1 MSEVA
6 DRYRRLGDEFA
17 TTVAAVPADRWT
29 SPSPCAGWDARD
41 VLQHVCDSQALFLG
55 FVDEPA
61 GKGPSVADDP
71 VGAWRAASAPV
82 AAVLAVPARA
92 ATTFDGF
99 FGETTFESA
108 IDRFANFDLV
118 VHRWDI
124 ARATAGDETVAPDDA
139 QRILDGAAALGPT
152 LYSPGVCDAAI
163 EVGPDAD
170 LTTRMLAVLGRRA

>member
-1 MSEVA
+1 MSEIA
-6 DRYRRLGDEFA
+6 DRYTRLGGEFA
-17 TTVAAVPADRWT
+17 TTVAAVPADRWS
-29 SPSPCAGWDARD
+29 SPSPCAGWDARA
-41 VLQHVCDSQALFLG
+41 VLQHVCDTQGMFLG

-61 GKGPSVADDP
+61 GVGPAVAEDP
-71 VGAWRAASAPV
+71 VAAWRAASAPV

-99 FGETTFESA
+99 FGETSFETA

-124 ARATAGDETVAPDDA
+124 ARATGGDETVAPDDA
-139 QRILDGAAALGPT
+139 QRILDGAAALGPA

-163 EVGPDAD
+163 EVPPDAD
-170 LTTRMLAVLGRRA
+170 VTTRMLAVLGRRA